1 MIGTAIGVAAGHI
14 LLPTIIYNSYKERIL
29 LAPIELHFYPFKTLL
44 AIVLGL
50 LSTVL
55 PAFMVA
61 KRELGEKPAQLLL
74 PKPPTSGS
82 KILMERITPLWNRMS
97 FTQKVTAR
105 NIFRY
110 KQRMFMTILV
120 SAVPSHFSS
129 LDSVFVLLS
138 ETLTHA
144 NSLTSFVM
152 I

>member
-1 MIGTAIGVAAGHI
+1 MGRFVEEERIKAGTFKALGYQNKDIIRKFIIYGFVTSMIGTAIGVAAGHI

-82 KILMERITPLWNRMS
+82 KILLERITPLWNRMN
-97 FTQKVTAR
+97 FTQKSLPV
-105 NIFRY
+105 IF
-110 KQRMFMTILV
+110 
-120 SAVPSHFSS
+120 SA
-129 LDSVFVLLS
+129 
-138 ETLTHA
+138 
-144 NSLTSFVM
+144 TSNGCS
-152 I
+152 